1 MTTDPELA
9 TWFIEA
15 STLASAIDFP
25 CAPKD
30 GKPVLCDR
38 ATLIEVLTHMAY
50 LCGVQHHAL
59 NTGDPV
65 YSSGTLPFHP
75 TALYSPLPTTKNIS
89 SSTLLSLLPPVSE
102 SLFQIY
108 LLAVFNRPHY
118 EAQNKTL
125 VHQFSD
131 EAFLEKFGGGG
142 RGEEVG
148 KAAAVFKGKMEGIS
162 EGVRGRVFDEGGLSQ
177 GMPFVYRSLDP
188 GTIPFYL
195 AV

>member
-9 TWFIEA
+9 AWFIEA

-30 GKPVLCDR
+30 GKPTLCDR
-38 ATLIEVLTHMAY
+38 KTLIEVLTHMAY

-75 TALYSPLPTTKNIS
+75 TALYSPLPTSKNVS

-131 EAFLEKFGGGG
+131 EGFLENFGSGG
-142 RGEEVG
+142 RGEKVVQ
-148 KAAAVFKGKMEGIS
+148 AAALFKGNMEGIS
-162 EGVRGRVFDEGGLSQ
+162 AGVRERGFDEEGLSQ